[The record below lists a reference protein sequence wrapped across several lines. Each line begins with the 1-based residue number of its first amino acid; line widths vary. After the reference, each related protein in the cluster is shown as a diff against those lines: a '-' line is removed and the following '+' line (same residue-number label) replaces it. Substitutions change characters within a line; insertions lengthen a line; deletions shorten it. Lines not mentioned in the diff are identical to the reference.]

1 MIGELEFRKIIGDSI
16 RRLRTD
22 KKYSTEK
29 LAELSDTDYSSIN
42 QIENGK
48 QNPKSYTLYK
58 ILHCLD
64 VNIIDKL
71 ITQSAKQA
79 NLEEIISRRIKV
91 MSEEELLALQK
102 FIEEFNIYKR

>member
-64 VNIIDKL
+64 VSIIDKL
-71 ITQSAKQA
+71 ITQSAKRA
-79 NLEEIISRRIKV
+79 DLEGIINRRIEM

>member
-16 RRLRTD
+16 RRFRTD

-64 VNIIDKL
+64 INILDEILVRSSKRAD
-71 ITQSAKQA
+71 
-79 NLEEIISRRIKV
+79 LEELISRRIKM
-91 MSEEELLALQK
+91 MSEEELQALQI
-102 FIEEFNIYKR
+102 FIENFKMYKK